1 MAQELKVDVTKTP
14 LSSTTTGGQ
23 AFNNHQDL
31 HWVIE
36 EMKECVDDGI
46 VNWSLIKQQLFP
58 SINNNQS
65 SSPIDKDHIVAL
77 HFLEREIQHH
87 FYIYVKQ
94 KLTQAVPSPDTS
106 SLEQVKWLTLTREPS
121 LSCQWMQNDISH
133 LGLVS
138 ISDLSKQLSD
148 SRKNKS
154 EPKTLPKSGH
164 YNDKVDKKPI
174 KDNIEINDE
183 KTTNQSGEFCDDLMD
198 ITELKKRCEP
208 FQRIAMM
215 LQAYKDLLS
224 NTNKNEM
231 KLFENIQ
238 TSYNHQQLFNDFLHV
253 KVMHIDADNAKIR
266 SHDHLEYD
274 KPAQEHIGIDKK
286 ICQYFA

>member
-1 MAQELKVDVTKTP
+1 MAQELKEDETHMSSATP
-14 LSSTTTGGQ
+14 GQ
-23 AFNNHQDL
+23 NFNNDLDL
-31 HWVIE
+31 HWVVE

-58 SINNNQS
+58 SINNNNP
-65 SSPIDKDHIVAL
+65 SPIDKDHMIAL
-77 HFLEREIQHH
+77 HFLQLEIQHH
-87 FYIYVKQ
+87 FAIYVKQ
-94 KLTQAVPSPDTS
+94 KLKNADVEPDS
-106 SLEQVKWLTLTREPS
+106 STAEQVKWLTRRSS
-121 LSCQWMQNDISH
+121 LSSQWIQNDTSH
-133 LGLVS
+133 LGVSS

-148 SRKNKS
+148 ARKNKS
-154 EPKTLPKSGH
+154 EPTLPKSH
-164 YNDKVDKKPI
+164 LDEKVDKKPI
-174 KDNIEINDE
+174 KDHVEINNE
-183 KTTNQSGEFCDDLMD
+183 KTNQSGEFCDDLMD

>member
-1 MAQELKVDVTKTP
+1 MAQELKEDETHMSSATP
-14 LSSTTTGGQ
+14 GQ
-23 AFNNHQDL
+23 NFNNDLDL
-31 HWVIE
+31 HWVVE

-58 SINNNQS
+58 SINNNNP
-65 SSPIDKDHIVAL
+65 SPIDKDHMIAL
-77 HFLEREIQHH
+77 HFLQLEIQHH
-87 FYIYVKQ
+87 FAIYVKQ
-94 KLTQAVPSPDTS
+94 KLKNADVEPDS
-106 SLEQVKWLTLTREPS
+106 STAEQVKWLTRQPS
-121 LSCQWMQNDISH
+121 AKCKWMDLS
-133 LGLVS
+133 
-138 ISDLSKQLSD
+138 SKQLSD
-148 SRKNKS
+148 SITNESKEKTV
-154 EPKTLPKSGH
+154 PKLN
-164 YNDKVDKKPI
+164 Y
-174 KDNIEINDE
+174 DE
-183 KTTNQSGEFCDDLMD
+183 KMNKNPKKDHIKIDAEKTRNFSGEFCDDSMD
-198 ITELKKRCEP
+198 IKELKNHCEP